1 MMRQQTGV
9 REHFSL
15 RQYGGAFDCRARRR
29 AAGAT
34 GFFDGDLSPVAVDVH
49 FEDRR
54 MMNQTINRG
63 QGYGLIWKN
72 PSPFAEGLIG
82 GDQHRS
88 PLVSRADQ
96 FEQNAGFRLILG
108 DIGEVVEN
116 QQMIFVELGDR
127 RFEHEVA
134 SRDLEFL
141 HEVGGSGEQHAP
153 AFLDQRQAERRRQ
166 MRFSAAGRPEAEKI
180 GALFDAGVASGER
193 LHLRFRDHRHCGE
206 VKRVEGLAGR

>member
-1 MMRQQTGV
+1 MSRRDSNASDIFVTGDLIVVARQ
-9 REHFSL
+9 S
-15 RQYGGAFDCRARRR
+15 GGAFDCRARRG
-29 AAGAT
+29 ATGAT

-54 MMNQTINRG
+54 MMNQTIDGG
-63 QGYGLIWKN
+63 QGYGLIGKN

-116 QQMIFVELGDR
+116 QQM
-127 RFEHEVA
+127 A
-134 SRDLEFL
+134 SR
-141 HEVGGSGEQHAP
+141 GELSPSALSDPSVRLSPHSAP
-153 AFLDQRQAERRRQ
+153 I
-166 MRFSAAGRPEAEKI
+166 K
-180 GALFDAGVASGER
+180 
-193 LHLRFRDHRHCGE
+193 
-206 VKRVEGLAGR
+206 

>member
-34 GFFDGDLSPVAVDVH
+34 GFFDGELSPVAVDVH

-108 DIGEVVEN
+108 DIGKVVEN

-127 RFEHEVA
+127 RLEHEIRA
-134 SRDLEFL
+134 AR
-141 HEVGGSGEQHAP
+141 SGVFA
-153 AFLDQRQAERRRQ
+153 R
-166 MRFSAAGRPEAEKI
+166 GRW
-180 GALFDAGVASGER
+180 FW
-193 LHLRFRDHRHCGE
+193 
-206 VKRVEGLAGR
+206 